1 METRYGGGFHTCSK
15 CGQKV
20 FGSKIHRCDKDYFA
34 SVRKAIT
41 KATENSGYTIHISE
55 EAKIKPVDK
64 LEIYYK
70 QYLEEKD
77 LFIDFKDWLGKTD
90 LYNYLKLAME
100 CGFST
105 TSEVRKEVKNLDE
118 KYSNPQYKSA
128 GFVIWFRFKSLE
140 SKVVGTVIT
149 KELEMKWTK
158 WIMYWNKKV
167 YDDYATA
174 QGAIEN
180 IKNST
185 TTEMEFEIREIF
197 YCI

>member
-1 METRYGGGFHTCSK
+1 M
-15 CGQKV
+15 
-20 FGSKIHRCDKDYFA
+20 
-34 SVRKAIT
+34 
-41 KATENSGYTIHISE
+41 
-55 EAKIKPVDK
+55 
-64 LEIYYK
+64 
-70 QYLEEKD
+70 
-77 LFIDFKDWLGKTD
+77 
-90 LYNYLKLAME
+90 
-100 CGFST
+100 
-105 TSEVRKEVKNLDE
+105 
-118 KYSNPQYKSA
+118 KSA

-158 WIMYWNKKV
+158 WITYWNKKV
-167 YDDYATA
+167 YDDFATA